1 MSELVLRTARASDF
15 DRIVELN
22 AVEVAHTSPM
32 DRARLAALAE
42 ASSYCKVATLNEEVV
57 AFLIALASTATYVND
72 NFHWFLTRYDRFL
85 YVDRIVVSAAHF
97 GHRIGSRLYEDL
109 FEFAHAQELERVTC
123 EYNIEPPNEA
133 SRAFHDRFGFSEVAT
148 QWLDN
153 GKKRVSL
160 QVADV

>member
-1 MSELVLRTARASDF
+1 MSGLVLRTARVSDF

-32 DRARLAALAE
+32 DRVRLSALAE
-42 ASSYCKVATLNEEVV
+42 ASSYCKVATLDEEVV
-57 AFLIALASTATYVND
+57 AFLIALSSSATYEND
-72 NFHWFLTRYDRFL
+72 NFSWFLARFDRFL

-109 FEFAHAQELERVTC
+109 FAFARTQGLERVTC

-133 SRAFHDRFGFSEVAT
+133 SRAFHDRFGFQEVGT
-148 QWLDN
+148 QWVAN
-153 GKKRVSL
+153 GAKRVSL
-160 QVADV
+160 QVADT